1 MESTFD
7 GLAGVLE
14 EAMNEIRTKFKEAS
28 KHAGIWESLQA
39 FAAAVDWTEP
49 WLIALL
55 AFQALLLVSVI
66 ILRKS
71 WNYNVG
77 VLVLAAGTVYNAQ
90 RLNRLLGDHWRSFAG
105 QPYFD
110 EQGVFISAVVSA
122 PLLLTMFVQLVSYL
136 CQASG
141 LLVDMKRKELRYKA
155 RQRARQER
163 AATGAQADTK
173 KTS

>member
-1 MESTFD
+1 METAFD
-7 GLAGVLE
+7 GIAGAME
-14 EAMNEIRTKFKEAS
+14 EVIKEIREKFREAS
-28 KHAGIWESLQA
+28 KHAGIWESLKA
-39 FAAAVDWTEP
+39 FVAAVDWKEP

-66 ILRKS
+66 VFRKS
-71 WNYNVG
+71 WNFNLV
-77 VLVLAAGTVYNAQ
+77 VLVLAAGVVYNAQ
-90 RLNRLLGDHWRSFAG
+90 RLNRLLAEHWRSFAG

-136 CQASG
+136 CQASQ
-141 LLVDMKRKELRYKA
+141 LLIDMKRKELRYKA

-163 AATGAQADTK
+163 VAAGGTGESK
-173 KTS
+173 KSS